1 MQENYMDI
9 NKRKHPRVDSKTLSI
24 DISDGIGVSSGGA
37 VDISRFGMCLI
48 NLSKRISR
56 DSNLYTVVAS
66 TNDGRVFKF
75 KVRPKWEET
84 GLSSKTLG
92 VEIENPPSR
101 WIEYVKSLE
110 PGVGVDDDVW
120 AAASDR

>member
-9 NKRKHPRVDSKTLSI
+9 NKRKHHRVDSKTLSI

-37 VDISRFGMCLI
+37 VDISRFGMCLV
-48 NLSKRISR
+48 NLSKRISK
-56 DSNLYTVVAS
+56 DSDNYTVVA
-66 TNDGRVFKF
+66 TTIDGKIFKF
-75 KVRPKWEET
+75 KVRPKWEQS

-92 VEIENPPSR
+92 VEIENPPSK

-110 PGVGVDDDVW
+110 PGAGVADDIW
-120 AAASDR
+120 AAAADR